1 MRRKARVDEN
11 QLVIVARLRRH
22 GATVVPLHTVGEGVP
37 DLLVGIRGTTLLV
50 DVKTPAGRLTERQVD
65 WHGTWTGAPVC
76 IVRSEEDVDTIME
89 QLHRPLQQE
98 GTNV

>member
-37 DLLVGIRGTTLLV
+37 DLLVGFRHRTFLV
-50 DVKTPAGRLTERQVD
+50 EVKTPAGRLTDRQKE
-65 WHGTWTGAPVC
+65 WHESWNGDPVC
-76 IVRSEEDVDTIME
+76 IIRTVDQVDSMME
-89 QLHRPLQQE
+89 GLGAELNE